1 MIIVLL
7 IIIVIA
13 LIIFPLLVSRSAEK
27 NQKNKC

>member
-13 LIIFPLLVSRSAEK
+13 LIIFPLLVSRGAEK
-27 NQKNKC
+27 KSKK